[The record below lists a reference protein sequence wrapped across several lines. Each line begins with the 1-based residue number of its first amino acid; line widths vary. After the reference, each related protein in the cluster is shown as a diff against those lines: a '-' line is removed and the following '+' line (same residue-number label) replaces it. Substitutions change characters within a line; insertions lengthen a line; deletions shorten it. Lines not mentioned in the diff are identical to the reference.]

1 MNFSSKKKTE
11 IIHLSIFET
20 VCIEQQGTDAVL
32 FIRIIKCQPSV
43 NLKPLSCV
51 NLSTTTT
58 TTTHH
63 IERGFHSPVGNHW
76 DAQGAVDLPDG
87 APIRAAAQVLVLLDG
102 SPVKSH
108 HGGPRGLLSLFI
120 SSGDCVV
127 VVSVSGGGG
136 SVSYTI
142 KSSSD
147 KKARARLLKHFI
159 HMELFIRY
167 MEKLTSLKDIQ
178 PHLQQQVSTS
188 PPSLPLLL

>member
-1 MNFSSKKKTE
+1 
-11 IIHLSIFET
+11 LSIFET
-20 VCIEQQGTDAVL
+20 VCIGQQGTDAVL
-32 FIRIIKCQPSV
+32 FIQIIKCQPSV

-58 TTTHH
+58 TTTTTTHH
-63 IERGFHSPVGNHW
+63 IERGFHSPVGNHG
-76 DAQGAVDLPDG
+76 DGQGAVDLPDG

-142 KSSSD
+142 KSSPD
-147 KKARARLLKHFI
+147 KKARARLLKHFK
-159 HMELFIRY
+159 HMELFSRY
-167 MEKLTSLKDIQ
+167 MEKLTSLKDFQ

-188 PPSLPLLL
+188 PPSLPLFL